1 MTSSSK
7 TFPKSFDWNK
17 IQACTQ
23 KSDESVHEYYNWF
36 QIIFKE
42 KSDLPSDVDSTQVAF
57 NSVYQW
63 AELRPFS
70 SSNKDEDGMG
80 NYVHSRFN

>member
-1 MTSSSK
+1 ML
-7 TFPKSFDWNK
+7 NMLM
-17 IQACTQ
+17 
-23 KSDESVHEYYNWF
+23 
-36 QIIFKE
+36 IIRIDFRLFFKE
-42 KSDLPSDVDSTQVAF
+42 NSGLPSDVDSTQVAF

-80 NYVHSRFN
+80 NYVHSRFSLPNKPALLNSRCVM